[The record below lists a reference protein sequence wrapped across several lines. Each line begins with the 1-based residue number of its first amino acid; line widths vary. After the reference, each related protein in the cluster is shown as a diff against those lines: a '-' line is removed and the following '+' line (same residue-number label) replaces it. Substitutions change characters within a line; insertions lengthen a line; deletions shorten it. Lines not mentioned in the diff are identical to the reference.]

1 MIRVLLTACLAALL
15 CLANASAAPS
25 GKLKVV
31 ATFSILGDMAERVGG
46 EHIELTVLVKADADA
61 HEFQPGPSDAR
72 AVAGAGIFLVN
83 GRGFDNWSTRLSRA
97 SGGKARLVKASAAV
111 KARPND
117 PHAWQD
123 VSNALLYVDA
133 IERAFSRAAPSNAA
147 AFSKAADAY
156 RSELKALHE
165 EIRSAVGSVPAARRN
180 VITTH
185 DAFGFFGKAYGIRFM
200 APLGVS
206 THSQASAKSLS
217 VLVRQIRRERI
228 SALFLEN
235 IADNRLIE
243 QIARETGVAVGGRLY
258 SDALSAKDGPA
269 PTYVAMMRQ
278 NARLLTEAMAKGS

>member
-1 MIRVLLTACLAALL
+1 MIRVLLTACLAAFL

-46 EHIELTVLVKADADA
+46 EHIELTVLVQADADA
-61 HEFQPGPSDAR
+61 HEFQPGPADAR

-83 GRGFDNWSTRLSRA
+83 GRGFDDWSTRLARA
-97 SGGKARLVKASAAV
+97 SGGKARLVKTSADV

-123 VSNALLYVDA
+123 VSNAVLYVDA
-133 IERAFSRAAPSNAA
+133 IERAFSRAAPSNAP
-147 AFSKAADAY
+147 AFRKAADAY
-156 RSELKALHE
+156 RSELRALHA
-165 EIRSAVGSVPAARRN
+165 EILANVGSVPAGRRN

-185 DAFGFFGKAYGIRFM
+185 DAFGFFGKAYGIRFL

-243 QIARETGVAVGGRLY
+243 QIARETGVKVGGRLF

>member
-1 MIRVLLTACLAALL
+1 M
-15 CLANASAAPS
+15 
-25 GKLKVV
+25 KVV

-83 GRGFDNWSTRLSRA
+83 GRGFDDWSTRLSRA
-97 SGGKARLVKASAAV
+97 SGGKARLVKASATV

-156 RSELKALHE
+156 RSELKALHD
-165 EIRSAVGSVPAARRN
+165 EIRGAVGSVPVARRN

>member
-25 GKLKVV
+25 DKLKVV

-72 AVAGAGIFLVN
+72 VVAGAGVFLVN
-83 GRGFDNWSTRLSRA
+83 GRGFDNWAARLLKA
-97 SGGKARLVKASAAV
+97 SGSKARLVKSSASV
-111 KARPND
+111 KARPAD

-123 VSNALLYVDA
+123 VSNAVLYVDA
-133 IERAFSRAAPSNAA
+133 IERAFSKAAPAHA
-147 AFSKAADAY
+147 GAFSKAAAAY

-165 EIRSAVGSVPAARRN
+165 EIQRAVGAVPSTRRN

-206 THSQASAKSLS
+206 THAQASAKSLS
-217 VLVRQIRRERI
+217 VLVRQIRQERI
-228 SALFLEN
+228 SALFMEN
-235 IADNRLIE
+235 IADNRLIQ
-243 QIARETGVAVGGRLY
+243 QIARETGVAIGGRLY
-258 SDALSAKDGPA
+258 SDALSGKDGPA
-269 PTYVAMMRQ
+269 ATYVAMMRQ